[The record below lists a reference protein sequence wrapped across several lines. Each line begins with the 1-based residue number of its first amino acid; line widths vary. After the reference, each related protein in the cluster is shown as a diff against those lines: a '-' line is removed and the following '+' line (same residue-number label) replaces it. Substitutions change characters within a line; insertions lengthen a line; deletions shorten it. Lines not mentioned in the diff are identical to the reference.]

1 MDTER
6 SLSNLLCLCWK
17 CLLINYI
24 LLLLNKIHIITC
36 LILICFQQIR
46 EVIHCGIYSISLILL
61 PFFFFFLSFSLLWA
75 WNVHMWKKGQTW
87 LSFYR
92 CHLFCFMRQG
102 LLLPWVSPGT
112 VGTNRGSQGPACL
125 YYSRAEIT
133 RFAIL
138 LCLASSLFFHMD
150 LGD

>member
-1 MDTER
+1 MP
-6 SLSNLLCLCWK
+6 
-17 CLLINYI
+17 
-24 LLLLNKIHIITC
+24 LNKLHFIIVEQNTHNYLSHFNLFSANYRSNSLWNLQHI
-36 LILICFQQIR
+36 
-46 EVIHCGIYSISLILL
+46 SDPSSLFL
-61 PFFFFFLSFSLLWA
+61 FLSFSLLWV

-92 CHLFCFMRQG
+92 CHPLCFMRRG

-138 LCLASSLFFHMD
+138 LCLASLFFHMD